1 MHVTDQQ
8 VRKLFMEHQKC
19 GQIGLA
25 AMKAGM
31 NRDTAAAYIHGG
43 QLPSAQA
50 MDRDWRTRPDPFA
63 ASWPAAE
70 AMLLAAP
77 ELEAKALFDWFCD
90 QHPGVHHE
98 GQLRTFQRHVRQWR
112 ALHGP
117 EKEVYFSQVH
127 RPGVRMETDFTCMNA
142 LAVTIGREPFPH
154 LLCHSVL
161 TYSNWEWGTIAQS
174 ESLLALR
181 HGLQTTLVQ
190 LGHVPA
196 QQWTD
201 HSTAA
206 THELGGDERGQ
217 RGFNRG
223 YLGLMEHFGI
233 EPHTINRAEP
243 HENGDIESANGAF
256 KRRVMQYLLLRGHR
270 DFVDQPDYRQF
281 LEGVFHKANDRR
293 RPRLTEELAA
303 MRPLE
308 VALLPE
314 YVEEQARVSR
324 WSTIQSDRR
333 TYSVPSR
340 LIGETLRVRRYE
352 DRLDVHLDGHLQL
365 NMPRLMGPQI
375 HAINYRHIIEWLV
388 RKPGAFAQYR
398 FREDLFPSLVFRRA
412 YDRLCADCS
421 PRTAD
426 VEYLRI
432 LRQAARTMESA
443 VETVLLDLERQQV
456 VPRWAALM
464 EFWPTPSPTAV
475 PALAPLVVEL
485 ADYDQLLDAVAV
497 AS

>member
-1 MHVTDQQ
+1 
-8 VRKLFMEHQKC
+8 MEHQKC

-31 NRDTAAAYIHGG
+31 NRDTAAAYIHSGE
-43 QLPSAQA
+43 LPSVQA
-50 MDRDWRTRPDPFA
+50 VDRDWRTRPDPFETNW
-63 ASWPAAE
+63 SAAE
-70 AMLLAAP
+70 AMLVAAP
-77 ELEAKALFDWFCD
+77 ELEAKALFEWLCD
-90 QHPGVHHE
+90 HHPGVYHE

-117 EKEVYFSQVH
+117 DKEVYFPQTH

-142 LAVTIGREPFPH
+142 LGVTLGGALFDH

-161 TYSNWEWGTIAQS
+161 TYSNWEWGTICHS

-181 HGLQTTLVQ
+181 NGLQTTLVQ

-196 QQWTD
+196 EQWTD

-223 YLGLMEHFGI
+223 YVDVMDHFGI
-233 EPHTINRAEP
+233 QPHTINRAEP

-256 KRRVMQYLLLRGHR
+256 KRRVEQYLLLRGNR
-270 DFVDQPDYRQF
+270 EFVSHAAYRQF
-281 LEGVFHKANDRR
+281 LEGVLHRANDRR
-293 RPRLTEELAA
+293 RPRLAEELAA

-314 YVEEQARVSR
+314 YVEEQAGVSR

-333 TYSVPSR
+333 MYSVPSR
-340 LIGETLRVRRYE
+340 LIGETVRVRRYE
-352 DRLDVHLDGHLQL
+352 ERLDVHLGGHLQVS
-365 NMPRLMGPQI
+365 MPRLTGTQT

-412 YDRLCADCS
+412 YDRLCAACS
-421 PRTAD
+421 PRVAD

-432 LRQAARTMESA
+432 LRQAARTMECA
-443 VETVLLDLERQQV
+443 VETVLLDLERRQV
-456 VPRWAALM
+456 APRWAALM
-464 EFWPTPSPTAV
+464 EFWPAPSPPAA
-475 PALAPLVVEL
+475 PALAPLAVEL
-485 ADYDQLLDAVAV
+485 SAYDQLLGDLEGAQ
-497 AS
+497 

>member
-1 MHVTDQQ
+1 MHVTDRQ

-19 GQIGLA
+19 GQIGMA

-31 NRDTAAAYIHGG
+31 NRDTAAAYIHSG
-43 QLPSAQA
+43 QLPSDQVA
-50 MDRDWRTRPDPFA
+50 DRDWRTRPDPFTA
-63 ASWPAAE
+63 HWAVAE
-70 AMLLAAP
+70 AMLVAAP
-77 ELEAKALFDWFCD
+77 ELEAKALFEWLCD
-90 QHPGVHHE
+90 QHPGVYHE
-98 GQLRTFQRHVRQWR
+98 GQVRTFQRHVHQWR
-112 ALHGP
+112 ALRGP
-117 EKEVYFSQVH
+117 EKEVYFPQIH
-127 RPGVRMETDFTCMNA
+127 HPGIRMETDFTCMNA
-142 LAVTIGREPFPH
+142 LAVTIGGARFDH

-161 TYSNWEWGTIAQS
+161 TYSNWEWGTICHS

-181 HGLQTTLVQ
+181 NGLQRTLVQ

-206 THELGGDERGQ
+206 THELGGDERGE

-223 YLGLMEHFGI
+223 YLDVMDHFGI
-233 EPHTINRAEP
+233 QPHTINRAEP

-256 KRRVMQYLLLRGHR
+256 KRRVTQYLLLRGHR
-270 DFVDQPDYRQF
+270 DFMDPTVYRLF
-281 LEGVFHKANDRR
+281 LEGVMHKANDRR
-293 RPRLTEELAA
+293 RPRLAEELAV

-308 VALLPE
+308 VALLPD
-314 YVEEQARVSR
+314 YVEEQAGVGR
-324 WSTIQSDRR
+324 WSTIQVDRR

-340 LIGETLRVRRYE
+340 LIGETVRVRRYE
-352 DRLDVHLDGHLQL
+352 ERLDVYVGGALQVS
-365 NMPRLMGPQI
+365 MPRLTGTHT

-412 YDRLCADCS
+412 YDRLCAVCS
-421 PRTAD
+421 QRTAD

-432 LRQAARTMESA
+432 LRQAARTMECTVEA
-443 VETVLLDLERQQV
+443 VLVDLERRQV
-456 VPRWAALM
+456 APRWATLM
-464 EFWPTPSPTAV
+464 EFWPLPSPAAM
-475 PALAPLVVEL
+475 PALSPLVVEL
-485 ADYDQLLDAVAV
+485 AEYDQLLGRTAV